1 MRPQLIARLHR
12 LLFLPKRHTR
22 YQVRVRRTNS
32 SISSHDSVLPAP
44 IELEA
49 VDPSN
54 TRNPH
59 RSLKRPAQFHPRLIY
74 ATRTAAHGHTA
85 GSSAQT
91 LPTNAGKHLPGKRN
105 LQLQEEGRPTWRDW
119 SSLGDEAAHSL
130 DSFGPVWH
138 DSDELLE
145 EEPATPPTPCA
156 WAGAQKSPDRSLP
169 SLATRRL
176 LTKNAGSCSV
186 FSLDPTLGRRRTQSS
201 TRVPS
206 NLQTKHKASLC
217 NGKTRTKTGS
227 SRRKRTTGEAV
238 WKDALEVP
246 QGILVVPERTVAI
259 GDDAE
264 GPSGTIVHG
273 FSGYQQETQDL
284 AQTAHGGPVPVR
296 SPTRREKR
304 ESPPLRRMMHP
315 LRARKVGRGA
325 RSKSLLTFDDALPI
339 VVQHRP
345 RGGHAAQTRGRLF
358 GNGSFLSLASSSA
371 AVWKS
376 IASIPEDA
384 PPPPRPRV
392 SGLPRRKG
400 KESVEQRRTL
410 LSEGRANVVVSP
422 RVPPG
427 LWRTPPF
434 S

>member
-1 MRPQLIARLHR
+1 M
-12 LLFLPKRHTR
+12 PKRHTR

-32 SISSHDSVLPAP
+32 SISLHDSVIPDP
-44 IELEA
+44 IKPEE

-54 TRNPH
+54 TRISH
-59 RSLKRPAQFHPRLIY
+59 RSSKRPAQLHPRSIY
-74 ATRTAAHGHTA
+74 ATRTAAHGHMA

-91 LPTNAGKHLPGKRN
+91 LPTNAGKHLAGKGN

-119 SSLGDEAAHSL
+119 SSLDDEAAHSL
-130 DSFGPVWH
+130 GSFGPVWH

-145 EEPATPPTPCA
+145 AEPDTPPASYP

-169 SLATRRL
+169 SLATQRL
-176 LTKNAGSCSV
+176 PKKNAGSHSV

-201 TRVPS
+201 TRVPGK
-206 NLQTKHKASLC
+206 LQTKHKALLC
-217 NGKTRTKTGS
+217 DGKTLTKTGS
-227 SRRKRTTGEAV
+227 SRRKRTAGAAV

-246 QGILVVPERTVAI
+246 QGILVVSERTLTTGA
-259 GDDAE
+259 DAE

-273 FSGYQQETQDL
+273 FSRYQQETQDS

-296 SPTRREKR
+296 SPARREKR

-325 RSKSLLTFDDALPI
+325 RTKPLLTFDDALPI

-376 IASIPEDA
+376 IASIPED
-384 PPPPRPRV
+384 PPPPTRPRV

-400 KESVEQRRTL
+400 RESVEQRRTL

-422 RVPPG
+422 RVSPG